1 MEVEQFRVFMKTRER
16 TWLTIRT
23 GSPAHSGTQDVV
35 NQFER
40 FIRPGGSRG
49 GRNRLIHKLNRE
61 TASRATP
68 FGRFGL
74 FAPLRCAQ
82 FPIDFMDET
91 KTKAKQK

>member
-1 MEVEQFRVFMKTRER
+1 LY
-16 TWLTIRT
+16 LT
-23 GSPAHSGTQDVV
+23 
-35 NQFER
+35 QFEG
-40 FIRPGGSRG
+40 FICPGGS
-49 GRNRLIHKLNRE
+49 LIHKLNRE